1 MKKIFNLILILGFS
15 VMSFSQM
22 YIGNG
27 TYTFLNDS
35 YMFITQDVSIQSGGH
50 LYLRNTSQLLQ
61 GGTASLNSGNGVL
74 SVFQEGTVN
83 NFQYNYWCS
92 PVGNGVGN
100 GLANNRFGISL
111 LHRPISLINSSPSQI
126 LPMSNYNGT
135 SNPLAIAPYWIYK
148 FITSSAYAQW
158 VSVGGNQTLL
168 PGEGFTMK
176 GSAGNDLIVVDA
188 DGVPNN
194 SGSSQRYDFRGRP
207 NDGNISVAVLS
218 DNFTLVGNPY
228 PSAIDLNAYLLDPAN
243 AAVINGTAYF
253 WEQSVVNSHYLNQY
267 QGGYGKYTVGGGYL
281 PADIWTYN
289 GDGTF
294 NTDTGINGNAYERR
308 FTPIGQGFMV
318 MGSSN
323 GVATMRNSFR
333 VFVKESVANSSEF
346 ARQQNSNS
354 DIYNNTS
361 EFFPEI
367 PNVAG
372 IDYTSV
378 SKGYAPQVRINATVN
393 DSGII
398 HTALGFGHQ
407 YTDGFDYSAD
417 ARATSDNAP
426 YSFYFVLNDS
436 EHEFAMSLT
445 SFDIEKKLPIG
456 FRNNTP
462 ATFRIKSDQFLYGF
476 DENINIYIHD
486 KITDLYYDI
495 KNNYFETSLPAG
507 NNNTRYEI
515 TFQNSTLNNP
525 DVTISNLEIFHNTDL
540 SILQI
545 ENPNLTQ
552 ISSITLHDVTGKL
565 LLHLKNLEVKSNYQI
580 STSNFSNGVYLVNV
594 TNYENKKF
602 SKKILK

>member
-1 MKKIFNLILILGFS
+1 
-15 VMSFSQM
+15 M
-22 YIGNG
+22 YV
-27 TYTFLNDS
+27 S
-35 YMFITQDVSIQSGGH
+35 QDVSIESGGYM
-50 LYLRNTSQLLQ
+50 YLRNKSQLLQ
-61 GGTASLNSGNGVL
+61 GGNASVNSGNGVL

-83 NFQYNYWCS
+83 NYQYNYWCS
-92 PVGNGVGN
+92 PVGNGAGN
-100 GLANNRFGISL
+100 GLINNRFGISL
-111 LHRPISLINSSPSQI
+111 LHRPVSLINSTPAQI

-135 SNPLAIAPYWIYK
+135 ANPLAIAPYWIYK

-158 VSVGGNQTLL
+158 ISVGSNQVLL

-176 GSAGNDLIVVDA
+176 GTAGTDLNIVDA
-188 DGVPNN
+188 DGVQNN
-194 SGSSQRYDFRGRP
+194 SGSLQRYDFRGRP
-207 NDGNISVAVLS
+207 NDGDISVAVLT

-243 AAVINGTAYF
+243 ATVINGTAYF

-323 GVATMRNSFR
+323 GVATMRNNFR
-333 VFVKESVANSSEF
+333 VFVKESITNSSEF

-367 PNVAG
+367 PNVAD
-372 IDYTSV
+372 IDYTLV
-378 SKGYAPQVRINATVN
+378 SKGYAPQVRINAIVN

-398 HTALGFGHQ
+398 HTALGFGNQ

-417 ARATSDNAP
+417 ARATSSNAP
-426 YSFYFVLNDS
+426 FSFYFVLNNS

-462 ATFRIKSDQFLYGF
+462 ATFRIKADQFLYGF
-476 DENINIYIHD
+476 DENINIYVHD

-495 KNNYFETSLPAG
+495 KNNYFEATLPEG

-515 TFQNSTLNNP
+515 TFNTENQLNINDFDFNSVFVFYNQTNQEICLINNEMKNIIDFNIYNLN
-525 DVTISNLEIFHNTDL
+525 
-540 SILQI
+540 
-545 ENPNLTQ
+545 
-552 ISSITLHDVTGKL
+552 GKL
-565 LLHLKNLEVKSNYQI
+565 LFSKFNLGKSLKYTFSMSSFSSSTYIIIVKTDDGKI
-580 STSNFSNGVYLVNV
+580 LC
-594 TNYENKKF
+594 
-602 SKKILK
+602 KKILKL